1 MYHRRTR
8 DVTRLLKRFETWCGS
23 GRAVIG
29 MDLAHGHAD
38 VAVTAGLMQGLA
50 KPVAPSELGV
60 DDPRELLARYGW
72 QATVAS
78 PGDPEV
84 SYGRWPFPPAPRGVP
99 GMPRSFFVK
108 AVRAND

>member
-1 MYHRRTR
+1 MYL
-8 DVTRLLKRFETWCGS
+8 DEPGVTRLLEAIRTIAAPGS
-23 GRAVIG
+23 WIG
-29 MDLAHGHAD
+29 MDLVNTD
-38 VAVTAGLMQGLA
+38 MLTSPYTAGLMRGLA
-50 KPVAPSELGV
+50 KAGCPWSFGV
-60 DDPRELLARYGW
+60 DNPRELLARYGW

-99 GMPRSFFVK
+99 GVPRSFFVT